1 MAEVS
6 KILLWVEV
14 TVPAISAVH
23 IPGVDNFAAYFLSCK
38 GLVAVEKVQGG
49 WGASHSGSTGLA
61 QEVLVRRGRQCSRRR
76 LLEAP
81 RQTGSSVPR
90 ADLPPEFSVARFNSM
105 PVETAGLRV
114 SRASNRVIQT
124 MIRARKSSSQLHQ
137 DKMALPPLPSL
148 LPKVV
153 SAFYPNEDIV
163 LPYICP
169 APSPP
174 LERSLNRLD
183 LIRAVRVY
191 LARIAPFRKTDFIF
205 VICEGACSGLLFSKA
220 TIGRWIRMA
229 ILELYQVKS
238 RAPPSGI
245 KAHSTWAVSASLA
258 VHHRPSALQLCKA
271 ATLSSI
277 HMFAKFYSVHTYA
290 SADGSL
296 GATVP
301 FKALI
306 SPNHQ
311 QANTES
317 VASPY
322 PLLRLRPNAG
332 QPALSTRG
340 PELRGCTEA
349 PLLAS
354 EQPPLHH
361 HSLADDARRRTI
373 PLHFPV
379 KRMVDQEFIILTLHR
394 QKTAAIARDA
404 FFLTCWM
411 LPRFLPPGS
420 LIGQSCPQAV
430 LAPCYQCGIVFPLIQ
445 GHRSSL
451 VSFGTSPQ
459 NGTGY
464 PYSGRGEC
472 SEKCISAH
480 LGPGKAQKVSKEMAF
495 LNKELTQLD
504 IDHLLVNLRMEAVF
518 LKENFNIHW
527 MSQSGIVE
535 NIESVI
541 KEYKQSRGLL
551 PVRIC
556 ILGPPASGKTTV
568 SKMLCKK
575 YKLHHIH
582 IKDVITEAIDKLER
596 LVKSPPEEEEEEGEE
611 EPEAWQ
617 ELLDNVRENM
627 EQNGG
632 RLDDTYVIRFMREK
646 LKSMPCQN
654 QGYVLDGYPKTYEQ
668 AKELF
673 RSEEGEEEEESRS
686 KAPRFDPTITPD
698 FVISLDASDEFL
710 KDRVINLPESTV
722 AGTHYSQDRF
732 LRSLATFRDLNTED
746 ETVLNYFDEAEIT
759 LCILQITKE
768 VGEPRNYGLTP
779 EESAELEKKQAEE
792 SLTREAE
799 RMAELTRLEAEEEAE
814 KIARWEEWNSRLEEV
829 KRQEHEMLE
838 AQSVPLR
845 NYLMKNVMP
854 TLIEGLNECCKVRP
868 DDPVDYLAEYLFK
881 RNPQIE

>member
-1 MAEVS
+1 MAEEGERIVRPKRIFINNLDSYVARNIGQYLSSCVS
-6 KILLWVEV
+6 
-14 TVPAISAVH
+14 
-23 IPGVDNFAAYFLSCK
+23 
-38 GLVAVEKVQGG
+38 
-49 WGASHSGSTGLA
+49 GASLEEAEEGAEEEEEQSVLEAAGGDTRPGLLQVVGSLS
-61 QEVLVRRGRQCSRRR
+61 EPCDKKLHFPLESYVISSRDELLHH
-76 LLEAP
+76 LLESDVIVYNVTEDPA
-81 RQTGSSVPR
+81 QI
-90 ADLPPEFSVARFNSM
+90 E
-105 PVETAGLRV
+105 E
-114 SRASNRVIQT
+114 AS
-124 MIRARKSSSQLHQ
+124 
-137 DKMALPPLPSL
+137 
-148 LPKVV
+148 
-153 SAFYPNEDIV
+153 
-163 LPYICP
+163 
-169 APSPP
+169 
-174 LERSLNRLD
+174 
-183 LIRAVRVY
+183 
-191 LARIAPFRKTDFIF
+191 
-205 VICEGACSGLLFSKA
+205 
-220 TIGRWIRMA
+220 
-229 ILELYQVKS
+229 
-238 RAPPSGI
+238 
-245 KAHSTWAVSASLA
+245 WAVSALFTEIANFESQKLFILISSVLTWARSRPLDPDDPEIPFTEDDYRRRKCHLNFKDHLSVEKLVIKMGKSNKSKFSTYVIASGIPYGAEEGILHTIFKEAWMGETSAISIYGDGQNIVPMIHVADLAGVVQNIVDQRPRTHYLVAVDDA
-258 VHHRPSALQLCKA
+258 VH
-271 ATLSSI
+271 TLED
-277 HMFAKFYSVHTYA
+277 V
-290 SADGSL
+290 
-296 GATVP
+296 V
-301 FKALI
+301 
-306 SPNHQ
+306 
-311 QANTES
+311 
-317 VASPY
+317 
-322 PLLRLRPNAG
+322 
-332 QPALSTRG
+332 
-340 PELRGCTEA
+340 
-349 PLLAS
+349 
-354 EQPPLHH
+354 
-361 HSLADDARRRTI
+361 
-373 PLHFPV
+373 
-379 KRMVDQEFIILTLHR
+379 
-394 QKTAAIARDA
+394 
-404 FFLTCWM
+404 
-411 LPRFLPPGS
+411 
-420 LIGQSCPQAV
+420 
-430 LAPCYQCGIVFPLIQ
+430 
-445 GHRSSL
+445 
-451 VSFGTSPQ
+451 
-459 NGTGY
+459 
-464 PYSGRGEC
+464 
-472 SEKCISAH
+472 KCISAH

-527 MSQSGIVE
+527 VSQSGIVE

-596 LVKSPPEEEEEEGEE
+596 LVKSPPGEEEEEEGEE
-611 EPEAWQ
+611 GPEAWQ

-673 RSEEGEEEEESRS
+673 RSEESEEEEESRS

-732 LRSLATFRDLNTED
+732 LRTLATFRDLNTED
-746 ETVLNYFDEAEIT
+746 ETVLNYFDEAEIHP
-759 LCILQITKE
+759 LHIDVSKDDDLEYRAIIKQITKE

-814 KIARWEEWNSRLEEV
+814 KFARWEEWNSRLEEV